1 MDTEKLQK
9 IISNLAA
16 EIGNLNIR
24 LASANAENEKLKEEI
39 ANLTRKNNEQDEVE

>member
-16 EIGNLNIR
+16 EIGNLNLSGSGPRSSFQRRI
-24 LASANAENEKLKEEI
+24 L
-39 ANLTRKNNEQDEVE
+39 

>member
-16 EIGNLNIR
+16 EIGNLNIK
-24 LASANAENEKLKEEI
+24 LANLAVENEKLQQMVAEANQKKEE
-39 ANLTRKNNEQDEVE
+39 D

>member
-24 LASANAENEKLKEEI
+24 LASANAENERLQQMVAEANQKKEE
-39 ANLTRKNNEQDEVE
+39 D

>member
-16 EIGNLNIR
+16 EIGNLNIK
-24 LASANAENEKLKEEI
+24 LAEKLQQMLAEANQKKEE
-39 ANLTRKNNEQDEVE
+39 D

>member
-16 EIGNLNIR
+16 EIGNLNIK
-24 LASANAENEKLKEEI
+24 LANLAVENEKLQLVAEANQKKEE
-39 ANLTRKNNEQDEVE
+39 D